1 MTDLGKT
8 LELDEARRLAS
19 RVIAQAVEDA
29 TRYSSGELTT
39 TLTHEVGRSAIA
51 FLTSDDEENKR
62 DRDWWCLVAGEDFQ
76 SHVLKEHILS
86 AIRDGKVFRVSE
98 YRHQPGTNKINRDI
112 FDRTGL
118 VDGLSLYDLLE
129 LEDEETDTE
138 EGYTD
143 EYE

>member
-8 LELDEARRLAS
+8 LELDEARRLAA

-29 TRYSSGELTT
+29 TRYSSGELST

-76 SHVLKEHILS
+76 SHVLKEHTLS

-98 YRHQPGTNKINRDI
+98 YRQQPVADKINRDI

-118 VDGLSLYDLLE
+118 VDEMSLYDLLE
-129 LEDEETDTE
+129 LEDEETDAE
-138 EGYTD
+138 DYDTD